1 MSITVNGT
9 TISSF
14 KVGSTRVNKVLVRQN
29 ASSNYTIVY
38 YTETY
43 EENVTV
49 SGTTKAGL
57 TGTNS
62 SGTKVY
68 LTPQIT
74 KTITSTSG
82 TVEVISATA
91 VSSNVHSLTTSGA
104 SIKVQL
110 SSTSSGASVS
120 GTVKVTYAVCFSSF
134 SSIPAYNVVQVST
147 TASQQFKLN
156 SNGYYESQCKGVNN
170 GWSLCKVE
178 FNIAGNYTL
187 QCISNGENN
196 YDFGI
201 LSTINNTL
209 SAKNTIDSA
218 NVKKS
223 FKGSSSTSVQSV
235 SYSGVKVGDYIY
247 VKYRKDGSVNSGNDT
262 LQFKVVKT

>member
-9 TISSF
+9 TINSLN
-14 KVGSTRVNKVLVRQN
+14 VGNTQVNKVLVRQN
-29 ASSNYTIVY
+29 ESSDYTIVY

-43 EENVTV
+43 EENITV
-49 SGTTKAGL
+49 YGKTKSAGIVDE
-57 TGTNS
+57 TGAAW
-62 SGTKVY
+62 Y
-68 LTPQIT
+68 FTPTIT

-82 TVEVISATA
+82 TVEVISAEA
-91 VSSNVHSLTTSGA
+91 VSSSVYSVTKTGA

-110 SSTSSGASVS
+110 RGNSGNTTID
-120 GTVKVTYAVCFSSF
+120 GTVKVKYAVCFSSF
-134 SSIPAYNVVQVST
+134 SNIPAYNVIQVSST
-147 TASQQFKLN
+147 TSHQFKLN
-156 SNGYYESQCKGVNN
+156 SNGYYESQCKGIKN

-187 QCISNGENN
+187 QCISYGENGF
-196 YDFGI
+196 DFGI

-209 SAKNTIDSA
+209 DASNKVDSA

-223 FKGSSSTSVQSV
+223 FKGLASASVQSV

-247 VKYRKDGSVNSGNDT
+247 VKYRKDGSVNHDNDT
-262 LQFKVVKT
+262 LQFKVV